1 MTGRLHVGFAR
12 RDITPPPGIDLS
24 GFGFRFGASLGSLEP
39 LDVGVI
45 AATYGEQTLLLLG
58 FDLIGFTIE
67 HLAILRA
74 RMAAATG
81 VPGENQMWTCTHT
94 HGGPETG
101 VLPGMGAKDPD
112 YLDSVEEAAVDAAVE
127 ALDRLVMVDLWL
139 ARGKSYVGAN
149 RRSAAFRPGGP
160 EDGHIDDIDAAV
172 VVAEFRGTEGDPVV
186 TVVNYSCHPTGSRE
200 SVSTSDY
207 PGHMRRTISQVTG
220 APCLYVN
227 GAGGDVNQ
235 RFDGAGYRSVSN
247 ARHHGVALGRTV
259 LDLRSQLRRSS
270 TTLAGSA
277 SAPADLYYAEPI
289 SQAEARQ
296 ILAEGQHALT
306 STTGTAQ
313 RLRIQWHQVD
323 FARRVL
329 DWRPSD
335 GPDLTVDIQALR
347 IGDLALIAIPSEF
360 FSEDGRALRTQTSS
374 PELIVAG
381 WSNGLVGY
389 TPTRR
394 ATATGGYEVDDAHR
408 WYGHHAPWAPV
419 SGDNLR
425 TAALNS
431 ISQLF
436 GDD

>member
-1 MTGRLHVGFAR
+1 MTGQLQVGFAS
-12 RDITPPPGIDLS
+12 RDISPPPGIDLS

-39 LDVGVI
+39 LEVGVI
-45 AATYGEQTLLLLG
+45 AVTDGERTLLLFT
-58 FDLIGFTIE
+58 FDLIGFTLD
-67 HLAILRA
+67 HLAHLRA
-74 RMAAATG
+74 RTAAATG
-81 VPGENQMWTCTHT
+81 VPGANQMWTCTHT

-101 VLPGMGAKDPD
+101 VLPGMGEKDSS
-112 YLDSVEEAAVDAAVE
+112 YLASVEEAAVAAAIE
-127 ALDRLVMVDLWL
+127 ALDRMVTAKLWL
-139 ARGKSYVGAN
+139 SRGESYVGAN

-172 VVAEFRGTEGDPVV
+172 VVAEFRGADRNPIV
-186 TVVNYSCHPTGSRE
+186 TLVNYSCHPTGSRE

-207 PGHMRRTISQVTG
+207 PGHMRRTVSAATG
-220 APCLYVN
+220 APCTYVN

-270 TTLAGSA
+270 TTRAGSA
-277 SAPADLYYAEPI
+277 SAPADLNYAEPI
-289 SQAEARQ
+289 SHVEARK
-296 ILAEGQHALT
+296 ILAQGQRALE
-306 STTGTAQ
+306 STTGTAH

-329 DWRPSD
+329 DWQPSD

-347 IGDLALIAIPSEF
+347 IGDLALVALPSEF
-360 FSEDGRALRTQTSS
+360 FSADGRALRAQTPS
-374 PELIVAG
+374 PELVVAG

-408 WYGHHAPWAPV
+408 WYGHPAAWNPA

-425 TAALNS
+425 AAALES
-431 ISQLF
+431 IGQLF
-436 GDD
+436 AAG

>member
-1 MTGRLHVGFAR
+1 MTGQLQVGFAS
-12 RDITPPPGIDLS
+12 RDISPPPGIDLS

-39 LDVGVI
+39 LEVGVI
-45 AATYGEQTLLLLG
+45 AVSDGDRTLLLFT
-58 FDLIGFTIE
+58 FDLIGFTLD
-67 HLAILRA
+67 HLVHLRD
-74 RMAAATG
+74 RTAAATG
-81 VPGENQMWTCTHT
+81 VPGANQMWTCTHT

-101 VLPGMGAKDPD
+101 VLPGMGEKDFS
-112 YLDSVEEAAVDAAVE
+112 YLASVEEAAVAAAIE
-127 ALDRLVMVDLWL
+127 ALDRRDTANLWL
-139 ARGKSYVGAN
+139 SRGESYVGAN
-149 RRSAAFRPGGP
+149 RRSAVFRPGGP

-172 VVAEFRGTEGDPVV
+172 VVAEFRGADGNPIV
-186 TVVNYSCHPTGSRE
+186 TLVNYSCHPTGSRE

-207 PGHMRRTISQVTG
+207 PGHMRRTVSAATG
-220 APCLYVN
+220 APCTYVN

-259 LDLRSQLRRSS
+259 LDLRSQLRPS
-270 TTLAGSA
+270 TTARAASA
-277 SAPADLYYAEPI
+277 STPADLHYADPI
-289 SQAEARQ
+289 SQTEARR
-296 ILAEGQHALT
+296 ILAEGQRTVEA
-306 STTGTAQ
+306 TTGTAQ

-329 DWRPSD
+329 DWQPSD

-347 IGDLALIAIPSEF
+347 IGDLALVAIPSEF
-360 FSEDGRALRTQTSS
+360 FSADGRALRAQTPS
-374 PELIVAG
+374 PELMVAG

-408 WYGHHAPWAPV
+408 WYGHPAAWNPA

-425 TAALNS
+425 AAALKS
-431 ISQLF
+431 IGQLF
-436 GDD
+436 VPG

>member
-1 MTGRLHVGFAR
+1 MTGQLQVGFAR

-39 LDVGVI
+39 LEVGVI
-45 AATYGEQTLLLLG
+45 AVTNGDQTLLLFG

-67 HLAILRA
+67 HLADLRA
-74 RMAAATG
+74 RTAAATG

-101 VLPGMGAKDPD
+101 VLPGMGEKDPN
-112 YLDSVEEAAVDAAVE
+112 YLVSIERVAVAAAVE
-127 ALDRLVMVDLWL
+127 ALDRMVTADLWL
-139 ARGKSYVGAN
+139 ARGESFVGAN

-160 EDGHIDDIDAAV
+160 EDGHIDDIDTAV
-172 VVAEFRGTEGDPVV
+172 VVAEFRVADGNPVV
-186 TVVNYSCHPTGSRE
+186 TLVNYSCHPTGSRE

-207 PGHMRRTISQVTG
+207 PGHMRRTISEVTG
-220 APCLYVN
+220 APCLYIN

-247 ARHHGVALGRTV
+247 ARHHGVALGCTV
-259 LDLRSQLRRSS
+259 IDLRSQLRRSS
-270 TTLAGSA
+270 TTRAGSA
-277 SAPADLYYAEPI
+277 STPADLLYAEPI
-289 SQAEARQ
+289 SHAEARQ
-296 ILAEGQHALT
+296 ILAQGRHALE

-329 DWRPSD
+329 DWQPSD
-335 GPDLTVDIQALR
+335 GPNLAVGIQALR
-347 IGDLALIAIPSEF
+347 IGDLALVAIPSEF

-374 PELIVAG
+374 PELMIAG

-394 ATATGGYEVDDAHR
+394 AMATGGYEVDDAHR
-408 WYGHHAPWAPV
+408 WYGHHAPWDPV

-425 TAALNS
+425 SAALNS
-431 ISQLF
+431 IGRLF
-436 GDD
+436 ADG

>member
-1 MTGRLHVGFAR
+1 MTNRLQVGFAR

-39 LDVGVI
+39 LEVGVL
-45 AATYGEQTLLLLG
+45 AVSDGDQTLLLLS
-58 FDLIGFTIE
+58 FDLIGLTIE
-67 HLAILRA
+67 HLAGLRA
-74 RMAAATG
+74 RMAAETG
-81 VPGENQMWTCTHT
+81 VPGASQMWACTHT

-101 VLPGMGAKDPD
+101 VLPSMGEKDPD
-112 YLDSVEEAAVDAAVE
+112 YLDFVEEAAVAAAVE
-127 ALDRLVMVDLWL
+127 ALGRKSTASLWL
-139 ARGKSYVGAN
+139 ARGESYMGAN

-172 VVAEFRGTEGDPVV
+172 VVAEFRNGDGNPIV
-186 TVVNYSCHPTGSRE
+186 TLVNYSCHPTGSRE

-207 PGHMRRTISQVTG
+207 PGHMRRTVSAATS
-220 APCLYVN
+220 APSLYIN

-259 LDLRSQLRRSS
+259 LDLRSEMRPS
-270 TTLAGSA
+270 TTAQATSA
-277 SAPADLYYAEPI
+277 ATPADLHYADPI
-289 SQAEARQ
+289 SQTEARR
-296 ILAEGQHALT
+296 ILAEGQRALEA
-306 STTGTAQ
+306 TTGTAQ
-313 RLRIQWHQVD
+313 RLRIQSHQVD

-329 DWRPSD
+329 DWQPSE

-347 IGDLALIAIPSEF
+347 MGDLALVAIPSEF
-360 FSEDGRALRTQTSS
+360 FSADGRALRAETRS
-374 PELIVAG
+374 PELMIAG

-394 ATATGGYEVDDAHR
+394 AMATGGYEVDDAHR
-408 WYGHHAPWAPV
+408 WYGHHAAWTPV

-425 TAALNS
+425 AAALAA

-436 GDD
+436 NDD

>member
-1 MTGRLHVGFAR
+1 MTNQLRVGFAR

-39 LDVGVI
+39 LEVGVI
-45 AATYGEQTLLLLG
+45 AVSDGDRTLLLFT
-58 FDLIGFTIE
+58 FDLIGFTLD
-67 HLAILRA
+67 HLAHLRA
-74 RMAAATG
+74 RTATATG
-81 VPGENQMWTCTHT
+81 VPGANQMWTCTHT

-101 VLPGMGAKDPD
+101 VLPGMGEKDSG
-112 YLDSVEEAAVDAAVE
+112 YLASVEGAAVAAAIE
-127 ALDRLVMVDLWL
+127 ALDRMDTANLWL
-139 ARGKSYVGAN
+139 SRGESYVGAN
-149 RRSAAFRPGGP
+149 RRSAVFRPGGP

-172 VVAEFRGTEGDPVV
+172 VVAEFRGADGHPIV
-186 TVVNYSCHPTGSRE
+186 TLVNYSCHPTGSRE

-207 PGHMRRTISQVTG
+207 PGHMRHTVSAATG
-220 APCLYVN
+220 APCTYVN

-259 LDLRSQLRRSS
+259 LDLRSQLRPS
-270 TTLAGSA
+270 TTAHAASA
-277 SAPADLYYAEPI
+277 STPADLHYADPI
-289 SQAEARQ
+289 SQAEARR
-296 ILAEGQHALT
+296 ILAEGQRTVEA
-306 STTGTAQ
+306 TTGTAQ

-329 DWRPSD
+329 DWQPSD
-335 GPDLTVDIQALR
+335 GPGLTVDIQALR
-347 IGDLALIAIPSEF
+347 IGDLALVAIPSEF
-360 FSEDGRALRTQTSS
+360 FSADGRALRAQTPS
-374 PELIVAG
+374 PELMVAG

-408 WYGHHAPWAPV
+408 WYGHPATWNPA

-425 TAALNS
+425 AAALKS
-431 ISQLF
+431 IGQLF
-436 GDD
+436 APG

>member
-1 MTGRLHVGFAR
+1 
-12 RDITPPPGIDLS
+12 
-24 GFGFRFGASLGSLEP
+24 
-39 LDVGVI
+39 
-45 AATYGEQTLLLLG
+45 
-58 FDLIGFTIE
+58 
-67 HLAILRA
+67 
-74 RMAAATG
+74 
-81 VPGENQMWTCTHT
+81 MWTCTHT

-101 VLPGMGAKDPD
+101 VLPGMGEKDPG
-112 YLDSVEEAAVDAAVE
+112 YLESVEEAALDAAVE
-127 ALDRLVMVDLWL
+127 ALDRMVTADLWL
-139 ARGKSYVGAN
+139 AHGESYVGAN

-172 VVAEFRGTEGDPVV
+172 VVAEFRGTDGNPVV
-186 TVVNYSCHPTGSRE
+186 TLVNYSCHPTGSRE

-207 PGHMRRTISQVTG
+207 PGHMRRTVSEVTG

-270 TTLAGSA
+270 TSRAGSA
-277 SAPADLYYAEPI
+277 SAPADLHYTEPI
-289 SQAEARQ
+289 SQAEARR
-296 ILAEGQHALT
+296 ILAEGQRALE
-306 STTGTAQ
+306 TTAGTAH

-329 DWRPSD
+329 NWQPSD

-347 IGDLALIAIPSEF
+347 IGDLALVAIPSEF
-360 FSEDGRALRTQTSS
+360 FSDDGRVLRTQTSS
-374 PELIVAG
+374 PELMIAG

-394 ATATGGYEVDDAHR
+394 AMATGGYEVDDAHR
-408 WYGHHAPWAPV
+408 WYGHHAAWDPV

-425 TAALNS
+425 AAALNS
-431 ISQLF
+431 LSQLF
-436 GDD
+436 GDH

>member
-1 MTGRLHVGFAR
+1 MTSQLQVGFAR

-39 LDVGVI
+39 LEVGVI

-101 VLPGMGAKDPD
+101 VLPGMGEKDPH
-112 YLDSVEEAAVDAAVE
+112 YLGLVEEAAADVAVE
-127 ALDRLVMVDLWL
+127 ALDRMLPADLWL
-139 ARGKSYVGAN
+139 ARGESFVGAN

-172 VVAEFRGTEGDPVV
+172 VVAEFRGTDGNPVV
-186 TVVNYSCHPTGSRE
+186 TLVNYSCHPTGSRE

-207 PGHMRRTISQVTG
+207 PGHMRRTISEVTG

-227 GAGGDVNQ
+227 GAGGDINQ

-259 LDLRSQLRRSS
+259 LDLRSQLRQSS

-277 SAPADLYYAEPI
+277 SVPADLYYAEPI

-296 ILAEGQHALT
+296 ILAEGRHALE

-313 RLRIQWHQVD
+313 RLRIQWHQLD

-329 DWRPSD
+329 EWQPSD

-360 FSEDGRALRTQTSS
+360 FSDDGRALRTQTSS
-374 PELIVAG
+374 PELMIAG

-394 ATATGGYEVDDAHR
+394 AMATGGYEVDDAHR
-408 WYGHHAPWAPV
+408 WYGHPATWHPV

-425 TAALNS
+425 AAALNATG
-431 ISQLF
+431 QLF
-436 GDD
+436 AEG

>member
-1 MTGRLHVGFAR
+1 MTGQLQVGFAS
-12 RDITPPPGIDLS
+12 RDISPPPGIDLS

-39 LDVGVI
+39 LEVGVI
-45 AATYGEQTLLLLG
+45 AVTDGDRTLLLFT
-58 FDLIGFTIE
+58 FDLIGFTLD
-67 HLAILRA
+67 HLVHLRA
-74 RMAAATG
+74 RTAAATG
-81 VPGENQMWTCTHT
+81 VPGANQMWTCTHT

-101 VLPGMGAKDPD
+101 VLPGMGEKDSS
-112 YLDSVEEAAVDAAVE
+112 YLASVEEAAVAAAIK
-127 ALDRLVMVDLWL
+127 ALDRMVTANLWL
-139 ARGKSYVGAN
+139 SRGESYVGAN
-149 RRSAAFRPGGP
+149 RRSAVFRPGGP

-172 VVAEFRGTEGDPVV
+172 VVAEFRGADGNPIV
-186 TVVNYSCHPTGSRE
+186 TLVNYSCHPTGSRE

-207 PGHMRRTISQVTG
+207 PGHMRRTVSAATG
-220 APCLYVN
+220 APCTYVN

-259 LDLRSQLRRSS
+259 LDLRSQLRPS
-270 TTLAGSA
+270 TTAHAASA
-277 SAPADLYYAEPI
+277 STPADLHYADPI
-289 SQAEARQ
+289 SQTEARR
-296 ILAEGQHALT
+296 ILAEGQRAVEA
-306 STTGTAQ
+306 TTGTAQ

-329 DWRPSD
+329 DWQPSD

-347 IGDLALIAIPSEF
+347 IGDLALVAIPSEF
-360 FSEDGRALRTQTSS
+360 FSADGRALRAQTPS

-408 WYGHHAPWAPV
+408 WYGHPAAWDPV

-425 TAALNS
+425 AAALKS
-431 ISQLF
+431 IGQLF
-436 GDD
+436 APG

>member
-1 MTGRLHVGFAR
+1 MTGQFKVGFAR

-39 LDVGVI
+39 LEVDVLAVTDGDDP
-45 AATYGEQTLLLLG
+45 LLLFS

-67 HLAILRA
+67 HLADLRA
-74 RMAAATG
+74 RTAAATG

-101 VLPGMGAKDPD
+101 VLPGMGEKDPD

-127 ALDRLVMVDLWL
+127 ALDRMVTADLWL
-139 ARGKSYVGAN
+139 GRGESYVGAN

-172 VVAEFRGTEGDPVV
+172 GVAEFRNADGDPVV
-186 TVVNYSCHPTGSRE
+186 TLVNYSCHPTGSRE

-207 PGHMRRTISQVTG
+207 PGHMRRTISEVTG

-259 LDLRSQLRRSS
+259 LDLRSQLRQSS
-270 TTLAGSA
+270 TTRAGSA
-277 SAPADLYYAEPI
+277 SAPADLHYAEPV
-289 SQAEARQ
+289 SNAEARE
-296 ILAEGQHALT
+296 ILAQGQRALG

-313 RLRIQWHQVD
+313 RLRIQWHQID
-323 FARRVL
+323 FAQSVL
-329 DWRPSD
+329 DWQPSD
-335 GPDLTVDIQALR
+335 GPDLTVDVQALR
-347 IGDLALIAIPSEF
+347 IGDLAIVAIPSEF
-360 FSEDGRALRTQTSS
+360 FSEDGRALRTQTRS
-374 PELIVAG
+374 PALMIAG

-425 TAALNS
+425 AAALNS
-431 ISQLF
+431 ISRLF
-436 GDD
+436 RGN

>member
-1 MTGRLHVGFAR
+1 MTSRLQVGFAR

-39 LDVGVI
+39 LEVDVLAVTDGD
-45 AATYGEQTLLLLG
+45 QTLLLFG

-67 HLAILRA
+67 HLADLRA
-74 RMAAATG
+74 RIAAATG
-81 VPGENQMWTCTHT
+81 VPGANQMWTCTHT

-101 VLPGMGAKDPD
+101 VLPGMGEKDPR
-112 YLDSVEEAAVDAAVE
+112 YLESVEEAAVDAAVE
-127 ALDRLVMVDLWL
+127 ALDRMVTTDLWL
-139 ARGKSYVGAN
+139 ARGESYVGAN

-172 VVAEFRGTEGDPVV
+172 VVAEFRTADDTPVL
-186 TVVNYSCHPTGSRE
+186 TLVNYSCHPTGSRE

-207 PGHMRRTISQVTG
+207 PGHLRRTISQITG

-247 ARHHGVALGRTV
+247 ARHHGVALGRTI

-270 TTLAGSA
+270 TTRAGGA
-277 SAPADLYYAEPI
+277 SAPADLQYAEPI
-289 SQAEARQ
+289 SQAEARR
-296 ILAEGQHALT
+296 ILAQGRHALE

-329 DWRPSD
+329 DWQPSV

-347 IGDLALIAIPSEF
+347 IGDLALVAIPSEF
-360 FSEDGRALRTQTSS
+360 FSEDGRALRTQTPS
-374 PELIVAG
+374 PELMIAG

-408 WYGHHAPWAPV
+408 WYGHHAAWDPV

-425 TAALNS
+425 AAALNS
-431 ISQLF
+431 IGQLF

>member
-1 MTGRLHVGFAR
+1 MTDRLQVGFAR
-12 RDITPPPGIDLS
+12 RDISPPPGIDLS

-39 LDVGVI
+39 LEVGVL
-45 AATYGEQTLLLLG
+45 AVSDGDRTVLLFS
-58 FDLIGFTIE
+58 FDLIGFTLD
-67 HLAILRA
+67 HLADLRVRA
-74 RMAAATG
+74 AAATG
-81 VPGENQMWTCTHT
+81 VPGANQMWTCTHT

-101 VLPGMGAKDPD
+101 VLPGMGEKDPA
-112 YLDSVEEAAVDAAVE
+112 YLDFVEERARAAAVE
-127 ALDRLVMVDLWL
+127 ALDRLAATDLWL

-149 RRSAAFRPGGP
+149 RRSAVFRPGGP

-172 VVAEFRGTEGDPVV
+172 VVAEFRNADGDPVV
-186 TVVNYSCHPTGSRE
+186 TLVNYSCHPTGSRE

-207 PGHMRRTISQVTG
+207 PGHMRRTIGEVTG

-259 LDLRSQLRRSS
+259 LDLRSQMRRSA
-270 TTLAGSA
+270 TTRA
-277 SAPADLYYAEPI
+277 SAASSPADLHYAEPI
-289 SQAEARQ
+289 SQAEAQQ
-296 ILAEGQHALT
+296 ILAEGQRVLE

-329 DWRPSD
+329 DWQPSA

-347 IGDLALIAIPSEF
+347 IGDLALVAIPSEF
-360 FSEDGRALRTQTSS
+360 FSADGRALRDSTPS
-374 PELIVAG
+374 PELVIAG
-381 WSNGLVGY
+381 WSNGLIGY

-394 ATATGGYEVDDAHR
+394 AMATGGYEVDDAHR
-408 WYGHHAPWAPV
+408 WYGHHAAWDPV

-425 TAALNS
+425 AAALDS
-431 ISQLF
+431 ISRLF

>member
-1 MTGRLHVGFAR
+1 MTNQLRVGFAR

-39 LDVGVI
+39 LEVGTI
-45 AATYGEQTLLLLG
+45 AVADGDRTLLLFT
-58 FDLIGFTIE
+58 FDLIGFTLD
-67 HLAILRA
+67 HLVHLRD
-74 RMAAATG
+74 RTAAATG
-81 VPGENQMWTCTHT
+81 VPGANQMWTCTHT

-101 VLPGMGAKDPD
+101 VLPGMGEKDSS
-112 YLDSVEEAAVDAAVE
+112 YLASVEEAAVAAAIE
-127 ALDRLVMVDLWL
+127 ALDRMVTANLWL
-139 ARGKSYVGAN
+139 SCGESYVGAN

-172 VVAEFRGTEGDPVV
+172 VVAEFRGADGNPIV
-186 TVVNYSCHPTGSRE
+186 TLVNYSCHPTGSRE

-207 PGHMRRTISQVTG
+207 PGHMRRTVSAATG
-220 APCLYVN
+220 APCTYVN

-270 TTLAGSA
+270 TTRAGSA
-277 SAPADLYYAEPI
+277 SAPADLNYAEPI
-289 SQAEARQ
+289 SHVEARQ
-296 ILAEGQHALT
+296 ILAQGQRALE
-306 STTGTAQ
+306 STTGTAH

-329 DWRPSD
+329 DWQPSD
-335 GPDLTVDIQALR
+335 GPGLTVDIQALR
-347 IGDLALIAIPSEF
+347 IGDLALVAIPSEF
-360 FSEDGRALRTQTSS
+360 FSADGRALRAQSPS
-374 PELIVAG
+374 PELVVAG

-408 WYGHHAPWAPV
+408 WYGHPAAWNPA

-425 TAALNS
+425 AAALKS
-431 ISQLF
+431 IGQLF
-436 GDD
+436 APG

>member
-1 MTGRLHVGFAR
+1 MTGQLQVGFAS
-12 RDITPPPGIDLS
+12 RDISPPPGIDLS

-39 LDVGVI
+39 LEVGVI
-45 AATYGEQTLLLLG
+45 AVTDGDRTLLLFA
-58 FDLIGFTIE
+58 FDLIGFTLD
-67 HLAILRA
+67 HLVHLRDRTA
-74 RMAAATG
+74 TATG
-81 VPGENQMWTCTHT
+81 VPGANQMWTCTHT

-101 VLPGMGAKDPD
+101 VLPGMGEKDSS
-112 YLDSVEEAAVDAAVE
+112 YLASVEEAAVAAAIE
-127 ALDRLVMVDLWL
+127 ALDRMVTANLWL
-139 ARGKSYVGAN
+139 SRGESYVGAN

-172 VVAEFRGTEGDPVV
+172 VVAEFRGADGNPIV
-186 TVVNYSCHPTGSRE
+186 TLVNYSCHPTGSRE

-207 PGHMRRTISQVTG
+207 PGHMRRTVSAATG
-220 APCLYVN
+220 APCTYVN

-259 LDLRSQLRRSS
+259 LDLRSQLRPSI
-270 TTLAGSA
+270 TAHAASA
-277 SAPADLYYAEPI
+277 STPADLHYAEPI
-289 SQAEARQ
+289 SQAEARR
-296 ILAEGQHALT
+296 ILAEGQHAVEA
-306 STTGTAQ
+306 TTGTAQ

-323 FARRVL
+323 FAGRVL
-329 DWRPSD
+329 DWQPSD

-347 IGDLALIAIPSEF
+347 IGDLALVAIPSEF
-360 FSEDGRALRTQTSS
+360 FSADGRALRAQTPS

-394 ATATGGYEVDDAHR
+394 AAATGGYEVDDAHR
-408 WYGHHAPWAPV
+408 WYGHPAAWDPS

-425 TAALNS
+425 AAALKS
-431 ISQLF
+431 IGQLF
-436 GDD
+436 APG

>member
-1 MTGRLHVGFAR
+1 MTSQLRVGFAR

-39 LDVGVI
+39 LEVGVL
-45 AATYGEQTLLLLG
+45 AASDGDRTLLLFS
-58 FDLIGFTIE
+58 FDLIGFTTE
-67 HLAILRA
+67 HLADLRA
-74 RMAAATG
+74 STTAATG
-81 VPGENQMWTCTHT
+81 VPGANQMWTCTHT

-101 VLPGMGAKDPD
+101 VLPGMGEKDPD
-112 YLDSVEEAAVDAAVE
+112 YLDSVEEAAVDAAVD
-127 ALDRLVMVDLWL
+127 ALDRMVTADLWL
-139 ARGKSYVGAN
+139 ARGESYVGAN

-172 VVAEFRGTEGDPVV
+172 VVAEFRGADGSPVV
-186 TVVNYSCHPTGSRE
+186 TLVNYSCHPTGSRE

-207 PGHMRRTISQVTG
+207 PGHLRRTISEVTG

-259 LDLRSQLRRSS
+259 LQLRSQLRQSS
-270 TTLAGSA
+270 TTCAGSA
-277 SAPADLYYAEPI
+277 ATPANLHYAEPV
-289 SQAEARQ
+289 SQAEARR
-296 ILAEGQHALT
+296 ILAEGQRTLE

-329 DWRPSD
+329 DWQPSD

-347 IGDLALIAIPSEF
+347 IGDLALVAIPSEF
-360 FSEDGRALRTQTSS
+360 FSEDGRALRTQTPS
-374 PELIVAG
+374 PELMVAG

-394 ATATGGYEVDDAHR
+394 ATASGGYEVDDAHR
-408 WYGHHAPWAPV
+408 WYGHHAPWHPV

-425 TAALNS
+425 AAALNS
-431 ISQLF
+431 ISLLF
-436 GDD
+436 GDN

>member
-1 MTGRLHVGFAR
+1 MTNRLQVGSAR

-39 LDVGVI
+39 LEVGALAV
-45 AATYGEQTLLLLG
+45 TDGDRTLLLLS

-67 HLAILRA
+67 HLADLRT
-74 RMAAATG
+74 RMAAETG
-81 VPGENQMWTCTHT
+81 VPGANQMWACTHT

-101 VLPGMGAKDPD
+101 VLPSMGEKDPD
-112 YLDSVEEAAVDAAVE
+112 YLASVEVSAVAAAVDA
-127 ALDRLVMVDLWL
+127 LDGLTAADLWL
-139 ARGKSYVGAN
+139 ARGESYMGAN
-149 RRSAAFRPGGP
+149 RRSAAFRHGGP

-172 VVAEFRGTEGDPVV
+172 VVAEFRDPSSNPIV
-186 TVVNYSCHPTGSRE
+186 TLVNYSCHPTGSRE
-200 SVSTSDY
+200 CVSTSDY
-207 PGHMRRTISQVTG
+207 PGHMRRTVSAATG
-220 APCLYVN
+220 APSLYVN

-270 TTLAGSA
+270 TSRANAA
-277 SAPADLYYAEPI
+277 SSPADLHYADPI
-289 SQAEARQ
+289 SQAEAHQ
-296 ILAEGQHALT
+296 ILAEGQRALQT
-306 STTGTAQ
+306 TTGTAQ
-313 RLRIQWHQVD
+313 RLRIQSHQVD

-329 DWRPSD
+329 QWQPSD

-347 IGDLALIAIPSEF
+347 IGDLALVAIPSEF
-360 FSEDGRALRTQTSS
+360 FSADGRALRTETRS
-374 PELIVAG
+374 PELMIAG

-394 ATATGGYEVDDAHR
+394 AMATGGYEVDDAHR
-408 WYGHHAPWAPV
+408 WYGHHAAWDPV

-425 TAALNS
+425 EAALAS
-431 ISQLF
+431 VSQLF
-436 GDD
+436 NDD

>member
-1 MTGRLHVGFAR
+1 MTGQFKVGFAR

-39 LDVGVI
+39 LEVDVLAVTDGDDP
-45 AATYGEQTLLLLG
+45 LLLFS

-67 HLAILRA
+67 HLADLRA
-74 RMAAATG
+74 RIAAATG
-81 VPGENQMWTCTHT
+81 VPGVSQMWTCTHT

-101 VLPGMGAKDPD
+101 VLPGMGEKDPD

-127 ALDRLVMVDLWL
+127 ALDRMVTADLWL
-139 ARGKSYVGAN
+139 ARGESYVGAN

-172 VVAEFRGTEGDPVV
+172 VVAEFRNADGNPVV
-186 TVVNYSCHPTGSRE
+186 TLVNYSCHPTGSRE

-207 PGHMRRTISQVTG
+207 PGHMRRTISEVTG

-259 LDLRSQLRRSS
+259 LDLRSQLRQSS
-270 TTLAGSA
+270 TTCAGSA
-277 SAPADLYYAEPI
+277 SAPADLHYAEPV
-289 SQAEARQ
+289 SNAEARE
-296 ILAEGQHALT
+296 ILAQGQRALG
-306 STTGTAQ
+306 STTGTAH

-329 DWRPSD
+329 AWQPSD

-347 IGDLALIAIPSEF
+347 IGDLAFVAIPSEF
-360 FSEDGRALRTQTSS
+360 FSEDGRALRTQTRS
-374 PELIVAG
+374 PALMIAG

-425 TAALNS
+425 AAALNS
-431 ISQLF
+431 ISRLF
-436 GDD
+436 RGN